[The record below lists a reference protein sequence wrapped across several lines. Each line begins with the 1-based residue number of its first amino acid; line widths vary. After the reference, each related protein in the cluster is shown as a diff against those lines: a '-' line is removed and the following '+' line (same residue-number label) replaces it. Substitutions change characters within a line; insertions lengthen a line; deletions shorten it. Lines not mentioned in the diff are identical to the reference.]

1 MAEEQA
7 QNQAAA
13 PAPAPQGSGG
23 KPILFIVLAVFNMI
37 VVGGVGAMIYLGK
50 QKEAK
55 EPGIDDVVKGE
66 YEKQVDEAENPVFIG
81 KLIPLETFLVNLA
94 QSGGNKLVKINM
106 ELEVSNAD
114 VQTEIEHLKPKIR
127 DIIIIIVSSKSYKEL
142 SSKEG
147 KNSLRE
153 EIRDQV
159 NLFLTKGQINR
170 VYFTEFLY
178 N

>member
-7 QNQAAA
+7 QNQA
-13 PAPAPQGSGG
+13 PAPAPQQSGG

-55 EPGIDDVVKGE
+55 EPGINDVVKGE
-66 YEKQVDEAENPVFIG
+66 HEKQVDEAENPVFIG

-94 QSGGNKLVKINM
+94 QSGANRLVKINM

-114 VQTEIEHLKPKIR
+114 VQAEIDHLKPKIR
-127 DIIIIIVSSKSYKEL
+127 DIIIIIVSSKSFKEL
-142 SSKEG
+142 SNKEG

-153 EIRDQV
+153 EIKDQV

>member
-13 PAPAPQGSGG
+13 PAAQPATGN
-23 KPILFIVLAVFNMI
+23 KPILFIVLAIFNMV

-55 EPGIDDVVKGE
+55 EPGIGDVVKGE
-66 YEKQVDEAENPVFIG
+66 YEKQMDESENPVFIG
-81 KLIPLETFLVNLA
+81 KQIPLETFLVNLA

-127 DIIIIIVSSKSYKEL
+127 DIIIIIVSSKSYNEL